1 MSIRLGVNI
10 DHVATLR
17 NARGEKHPDPYSAAL
32 SALKY
37 GADSITIHLR
47 EDRRHINDVD
57 LKKITKN
64 KKIPTNLEMAAN
76 EEMLKIAIKS
86 KPNFVCIVPEKRQEI
101 TTEGG
106 LNLKKNFKKIMKKD
120 DYSFYLII
128 SFITPFLIFELIPT
142 KLPHYVFPSYL
153 PLSILIAR
161 NVVKVDSVQKL
172 LNFSTIPL
180 LLFPLSI
187 LVMVIYA
194 VFEYSNID
202 AFFLINIF
210 ILLLLI
216 CVLLWFKKKKNIR
229 SLIIFAGIFQIANF
243 LILVFFLIPKL
254 DRFWIS
260 KKINNIIVKYEKD
273 VDQTF
278 TFGFN
283 EPSLL
288 FLTSHK
294 AINNSF
300 SELTN
305 EKIKNTKILLIVT
318 GEFINSIESQIEYES
333 FKIVD
338 HFSGFNYSRGHNL
351 EFKAFKN

>member
-1 MSIRLGVNI
+1 MQ
-10 DHVATLR
+10 
-17 NARGEKHPDPYSAAL
+17 
-32 SALKY
+32 
-37 GADSITIHLR
+37 
-47 EDRRHINDVD
+47 
-57 LKKITKN
+57 
-64 KKIPTNLEMAAN
+64 
-76 EEMLKIAIKS
+76 
-86 KPNFVCIVPEKRQEI
+86 F
-101 TTEGG
+101 
-106 LNLKKNFKKIMKKD
+106 LNTQILTHF
-120 DYSFYLII
+120 SL
-128 SFITPFLIFELIPT
+128 LIFL
-142 KLPHYVFPSYL
+142 YCYYWS
-153 PLSILIAR
+153 
-161 NVVKVDSVQKL
+161 
-172 LNFSTIPL
+172 
-180 LLFPLSI
+180 
-187 LVMVIYA
+187 
-194 VFEYSNID
+194 
-202 AFFLINIF
+202 AFFYGL
-210 ILLLLI
+210 
-216 CVLLWFKKKKNIR
+216 KKKKNIR